1 MSGNVFGKLVEEAKA
16 AEEEAA
22 RKAAEAAQ
30 QVSSGAEAAAAAGAQ
45 AAPETAA
52 GGSAPAQGVKK
63 PAAKPVAA
71 KKAQRTYTVK
81 SGDTLSAIGAKY
93 GVSWQKIAQVNKI
106 KNPDLIYP
114 GQKFIIPED

>member
-1 MSGNVFGKLVEEAKA
+1 MSSNVFGKLVEEAKQAEAAAAAKA

-22 RKAAEAAQ
+22 KQAAAAQ
-30 QVSSGAEAAAAAGAQ
+30 EAAAAAAQ
-45 AAPETAA
+45 EAAAAAPP
-52 GGSAPAQGVKK
+52 APSVAK

-71 KKAQRTYTVK
+71 KKPHRTHTVK
-81 SGDTLSAIGAKY
+81 SGDTLSAIGAHY